1 MGGADTIKAN
11 TVCTMSDS
19 SRLQTEGTGRSIFH
33 HGLKMAGLIRK
44 TFSVPP
50 LGCNCSIIGDPVSKQ
65 AIVVDPGGAPERI
78 LREVRELG
86 LTVTKILHTHAHFD
100 HFLASGEMKKATGAV
115 LCLHQDDLELWDML
129 DVQCRAFG
137 VPYTAVPPPDHWIL
151 DEEKVSVGQVTAIAL
166 HTPGHTP
173 GSMSFHL
180 PADGIVLAG
189 DTLFRGSI
197 GRTDLWGGDFDAIE
211 RSIRDRLYTLD
222 DSTLVVTGHG
232 PETEIGWEKESN
244 QFVRA

>member
-1 MGGADTIKAN
+1 MT
-11 TVCTMSDS
+11 
-19 SRLQTEGTGRSIFH
+19 
-33 HGLKMAGLIRK
+33 AGLIRK

-50 LGCNCSIIGDPVSKQ
+50 LGCNCTIVGDPVTKQ
-65 AIVVDPGGAPERI
+65 AIVVDPGGAAERI
-78 LREVRELG
+78 LREVQELG
-86 LTVTKILHTHAHFD
+86 LTVTRILHTHAHFD

-115 LCLHQDDLELWDML
+115 LCLHPDDRELWEML
-129 DVQCRAFG
+129 EVQCRAFG
-137 VPYTAVPPPDHWIL
+137 VPYGPVPPPDHWL
-151 DEEKVSVGQVTAIAL
+151 MDEEKVFVGQATAVAI

-180 PADGIVLAG
+180 PEGGIVLAG

-211 RSIRDRLYTLD
+211 QSIRDRLYTLD

-232 PETEIGWEKESN
+232 PETEIGWEKERN